1 MHPINSFYSHTD
13 HPFIYT
19 QIFPLKKMLILP
31 INKYNSFYSIDTK
44 ILLYLFVTLLGHRW
58 SLRYLTRND
67 ASGEIKWNEGSKNR
81 QVSNFPVPVNHV
93 EQDTFRASQISSH
106 SRTPT
111 TKTSWREHHRGII
124 IFAHKPPTWRPTSSL
139 HSKLH
144 GTVIRRVAIISLTY
158 KANPRNWKK

>member
-1 MHPINSFYSHTD
+1 
-13 HPFIYT
+13 
-19 QIFPLKKMLILP
+19 MLILP

-139 HSKLH
+139 HSKLRNRH
-144 GTVIRRVAIISLTY
+144 SESGYHLVNIQSQSKKLEKIIFSTAHAIIVKVNSKFPWARL
-158 KANPRNWKK
+158 A